1 MNKSGIISLQGE
13 CRGEAAAKLT
23 QDKSKF
29 WMGEVY
35 NMVTKEQIAR
45 INELAKKKKAEG
57 LTAEEQAEQ
66 KVLYRAYIDAFKAN
80 LRAQLEN
87 IEIIDE
93 DKQEVE
99 KIEEEVEALEETLAE
114 SENKLK

>member
-1 MNKSGIISLQGE
+1 
-13 CRGEAAAKLT
+13 
-23 QDKSKF
+23 
-29 WMGEVY
+29 
-35 NMVTKEQIAR
+35 MVTKEQIAR

-66 KVLYRAYIDAFKAN
+66 KVLYRAYIDAF
-80 LRAQLEN
+80 N

>member
-1 MNKSGIISLQGE
+1 
-13 CRGEAAAKLT
+13 
-23 QDKSKF
+23 
-29 WMGEVY
+29 
-35 NMVTKEQIAR
+35 MVTKEQIAR

-99 KIEEEVEALEETLAE
+99 KIEEEVEALEEINSNNRGSSRKIYDIKQDLGR
-114 SENKLK
+114 ENDKFLVLVFIYCSYQLKRGKSRH